1 MMSEYFSTVE
11 NLYRQRN
18 LNFVSHETWS
28 QHEATVAGMLG
39 NPLVARWWQSPVT
52 PFSPSLRTTI
62 NRAKSELGDDA
73 VWNYTPLAEL

>member
-28 QHEATVAGMLG
+28 QHEATVAVLLG